1 MMTNMSN
8 VAKKIIEDANLEKE
22 QIIESAKAKAAQII
36 ADANDDLKSALK
48 EAEKKAQLK
57 KKEVFN
63 AQILKIHS
71 AKSQEILNKKLQAI
85 DSILEDI
92 GQSLKNPEKKQYKVF
107 IDKIMGIIDIDKG
120 EVIIGAKEKTI
131 KAKDIID
138 AAKKHKIALK
148 QSKEKADFE
157 YGAKLISGK
166 ARYDVSPYDY
176 FMSSYDE
183 MRIEL
188 AKILFP
194 EEA

>member
-1 MMTNMSN
+1 MAHMSN
-8 VAKKIIEDANLEKE
+8 VAKKIIDDANLEKE
-22 QIIESAKAKAAQII
+22 HIIKSAREKAENII
-36 ADANDDLKSALK
+36 ADANDDMKSSLK

-71 AKSQEILNKKLQAI
+71 AKNQEILDKKLQAI

-92 GQSLKNPEKKQYKVF
+92 GQSLKNPDKKQYKIF
-107 IDKIMGIIDIDKG
+107 TDKIMGAMGIDKG
-120 EVIIGAKEKTI
+120 EVIIGSKEKTI

-138 AAKKHKIALK
+138 AAKKHKITLK

-157 YGAKLISGK
+157 YGAKVISGK

>member
-1 MMTNMSN
+1 MAHMSN
-8 VAKKIIEDANLEKE
+8 VAKKIIDDANLEKE
-22 QIIESAKAKAAQII
+22 HIIKSAREKAENII
-36 ADANDDLKSALK
+36 ADANDDMKSSLK

-63 AQILKIHS
+63 AQTLKIHS
-71 AKSQEILNKKLQAI
+71 AKNQEILDKKLQAI

-92 GQSLKNPEKKQYKVF
+92 GQSLKNPDKKQYKIF
-107 IDKIMGIIDIDKG
+107 TDKIMGAMGIDKG
-120 EVIIGAKEKTI
+120 EVIIGSKEKTI

-138 AAKKHKIALK
+138 AAKKHKITLK

-157 YGAKLISGK
+157 YGAKVISGK